1 MPKPEI
7 KILRPTECNICGG
20 EVEYIPNK
28 QIYGKSYG
36 SGFCYHCTNCGAYVG
51 THKPRPKDA
60 LGILA
65 TAEMRTMK
73 MKCHDIFDKM
83 WDTPKQRNKM
93 YKWLAKELDM
103 RLEDCHFGYFDMAM
117 LNKAYKILKTR
128 GSKWN

>member
-1 MPKPEI
+1 MPKSEI

-65 TAEMRTMK
+65 KPNTDVKIISINATK
-73 MKCHDIFDKM
+73 VNLPLLFLL
-83 WDTPKQRNKM
+83 TS
-93 YKWLAKELDM
+93 LA
-103 RLEDCHFGYFDMAM
+103 FF
-117 LNKAYKILKTR
+117 
-128 GSKWN
+128 

>member
-1 MPKPEI
+1 MPKSEI
-7 KILRPTECNICGG
+7 KILRPTKCNICDG

-28 QIYGKSYG
+28 RIYGKSYG

-65 TAEMRTMK
+65 TAEMREMK
-73 MKCHDIFDKM
+73 MKCHDIFDEM

-93 YKWLAKELDM
+93 YKWLAKELNI

-117 LNKAYKILKTR
+117 LNKAYNILRNKR
-128 GSKWN
+128 

>member
-1 MPKPEI
+1 MLKSEI
-7 KILRPTECNICGG
+7 KILRPTKCNICDG

-65 TAEMRTMK
+65 TAEMREMK
-73 MKCHDIFDKM
+73 MKCHDIFDEM
-83 WDTPKQRNKM
+83 WNTPKQRNKM
-93 YKWLAKELDM
+93 YKWLAKELDI

-117 LNKAYKILKTR
+117 LNKAYNILRNKR
-128 GSKWN
+128 